1 MGGKGSG
8 IKSSSSFVP
17 AADREPF
24 DRQPEES
31 DKAFEAFVLYRSMGA
46 ERTISKVTKQLHK
59 RVGICERW
67 SREQGW
73 SYRAAEWDRAEDRHR
88 REASLQAAEDK
99 AREKVM
105 VADLMWETAA
115 EALILW
121 NRKLE
126 AQAQYIQEN
135 PDAPLPTPCMSPNHA
150 RQLAEAGL
158 KLSQLL
164 QGKPTE
170 IGEQR
175 RLLTVDDRR
184 KAIRGIIGDVR
195 VRDAMKVV
203 AEVAEESAGN
213 GSGNGAAD
221 NDQSGPA
228 VH

>member
-8 IKSSSSFVP
+8 GKPRQFIP

-31 DKAFEAFVLYRSMGA
+31 DKAFEAFVAYREMGA
-46 ERTISKVTKQLHK
+46 SRTIAVVTKNLGK
-59 RVGICERW
+59 KVGVCDRW
-67 SREQGW
+67 SRELGW
-73 SYRAAEWDRAEDRHR
+73 GYRASEWDRAEDRHH

-115 EALILW
+115 EALMLW
-121 NRKLE
+121 NQKLE
-126 AQAQYIQEN
+126 EQTQYIQDN

-175 RLLTVDDRR
+175 RQITIDDRR

-203 AEVAEESAGN
+203 AEVAEENTDN